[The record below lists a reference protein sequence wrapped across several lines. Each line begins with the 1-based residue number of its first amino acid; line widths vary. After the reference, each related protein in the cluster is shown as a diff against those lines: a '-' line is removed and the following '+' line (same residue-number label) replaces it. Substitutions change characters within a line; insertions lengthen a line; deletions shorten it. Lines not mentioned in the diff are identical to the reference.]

1 MLAGARG
8 WGGACCWHVRRRR
21 GGPVGPMHT
30 HLARNGSGARET
42 VQSISLTQ
50 LQRLRASPA
59 AGDVTVQAAA
69 CRGSPDG
76 GCGVDRCCCPSN
88 PAEKFRQ
95 GFARGASPFQVWCA
109 SRRGW
114 GHRGKEKACAEAS
127 KAELWA
133 NEFLFARDSHNM
145 IFFTHNIVFI
155 FNNYR
160 IIEIIYGNKSVISMD

>member
-1 MLAGARG
+1 MQG
-8 WGGACCWHVRRRR
+8 GGAAHAAGTC
-21 GGPVGPMHT
+21 GGGAAAVGPMHT

-95 GFARGASPFQVWCA
+95 GFARGASPFQVQCA

-114 GHRGKEKACAEAS
+114 GHRGKEKACAEA
-127 KAELWA
+127 KQNYGRMRLCFHAIRII
-133 NEFLFARDSHNM
+133 LFFSNG
-145 IFFTHNIVFI
+145 NIVFI
-155 FNNYR
+155 INYR
-160 IIEIIYGNKSVISMD
+160 IINP

>member
-1 MLAGARG
+1 MLLAR
-8 WGGACCWHVRRRR
+8 AAAARRRWGQCR
-21 GGPVGPMHT
+21 PT
-30 HLARNGSGARET
+30 WQDGAGRET
-42 VQSISLTQ
+42 AVTISSTQ
-50 LQRLRASPA
+50 LSQLRASPA

-145 IFFTHNIVFI
+145 IFFTHNRKRVICRGDNRFI
-155 FNNYR
+155 LFNKFQKR
-160 IIEIIYGNKSVISMD
+160 